1 MALQIDRKKTAL
13 LVMDVEND
21 IVHKDGAAG
30 GPMGFAAEVERRG
43 TLKNIRK
50 ILDKARATG
59 MTVLYVEVMFDL
71 GKREELP
78 KRGDF
83 PKRLGDMWGKA
94 VQKGT
99 WGGEIH
105 EDVKPLPDEQRIG
118 KWIVSSFS
126 RSKLDAVL
134 KEKGITDLIL
144 TGVATNMV
152 VEATARDAF
161 DRGYSLVIVEDG
173 VASFSPEA
181 HEFALNILRMFAD
194 VASTDEVVRAIG

>member
-1 MALQIDRKKTAL
+1 MALQIDKKKTAL
-13 LVMDVEND
+13 LVMDCEND

-30 GPMGFAAEVERRG
+30 GPMGFAAQIESRG

-50 ILDKARATG
+50 LLDKARAVG
-59 MTVLYVEVMFDL
+59 LPVLYIEVMFDL
-71 GKREELP
+71 GKPEELP
-78 KRGDF
+78 GRGDF
-83 PKRLGDMWGKA
+83 PKRLAQMWGKA
-94 VQKGT
+94 VKKGT

-105 EDVKPLPDEQRIG
+105 EDVKPLPGEQRIG
-118 KWIVSSFS
+118 KWIVSSFA

-161 DRGYSLVIVEDG
+161 DRGYGVIVVEDG
-173 VASFSPEA
+173 MASFSEEA
-181 HEFALNILRMFAD
+181 HRFAIEILRMFSD
-194 VASTDEVVRAIG
+194 VTSTDEVVRAIA